1 MPYLLRSAS
10 LANYVEV
17 ARCVGLN
24 PYQQLS
30 DVGLDRHVLL
40 NTEVRIPVEAVSG
53 LLEASARISGHIDF
67 GLRMAESR
75 QLSDLG
81 PLAFALLEEPT
92 FRNAVDSLVRY
103 LRLHNEALAIR
114 IEESGDLLMIRT
126 ALICGIPGMLRQSVE
141 LVVGVLY
148 RTLHCF
154 LGRRDSASLTPFQV
168 CFTHA
173 APANTATH
181 TRFFGMPVSFGQ
193 EFDGIVY
200 RISDLQI
207 PVKSHDPAM
216 AQQVRQYLD
225 TMLAKTNN
233 SMADNVR
240 RLVSTLLPQGDCS
253 IDRVAQQLG
262 IDRRTVH
269 RKLKRGGESYSM
281 IVNAVRIELATRYID
296 NCERRLSEVAALV
309 GFSSLST
316 FSRWFNKQFGCCVSE
331 WRARQAMTTQG
342 VTDFAMGRTEVL
354 SLRSAAM
361 SASRY
366 AGST

>member
-17 ARCVGLN
+17 ARSVGLN

-30 DVGLDRHVLL
+30 DVGLGRHVLL
-40 NTEVRIPVEAVSG
+40 NTEIRIPVEAVSG
-53 LLEASARISGHIDF
+53 LLEASARVSGHTDF

-81 PLAFALLEEPT
+81 PLAIALLEEPT
-92 FRNAVDSLVRY
+92 LRKAVDALARY

-114 IEESGDLLMIRT
+114 IEESDNLLMIRT
-126 ALICGIPGMLRQSVE
+126 GLISGFPGMLRQSIE
-141 LVVGVLY
+141 LVVGVIY

-154 LGRRDSASLTPFQV
+154 LGRMAGASLTPFQV

-173 APANTATH
+173 APANAATH
-181 TRFFGMPVSFGQ
+181 TRLFGMPVSFGQ

-200 RISDLQI
+200 RISDLEV
-207 PVKSHDPAM
+207 PLKSHDPAM

-240 RLVSTLLPQGDCS
+240 RLVSTLLSQGDCS
-253 IDRVAQQLG
+253 IDRVAQELS
-262 IDRRTVH
+262 IDRRTIH
-269 RKLKRGGESYSM
+269 RKLKRSGESYSM

-296 NCERRLSEVAALV
+296 NCERRLSEVAALL

-316 FSRWFNKQFGCCVSE
+316 FSRWFSRQFGCSVSE
-331 WRARQAMTTQG
+331 WRARQARATR
-342 VTDFAMGRTEVL
+342 GRTGFALGGREAFPV
-354 SLRSAAM
+354 RRAAM
-361 SASRY
+361 SASHY
-366 AGST
+366 AESV